1 MYVAVHDVPVRVV
14 ILVDGKM
21 EKMDQNKCNTWTTD
35 ILKYRKFEDF
45 LCKCSSK
52 HNPEVQ
58 LVFILDF
65 PVVGERCMV
74 QHMYKLLNTREM
86 SDVTFVVKGEKIN
99 AHKNILVA
107 ASSVMAAVFNG
118 ENFKEGQSN
127 TVEIEDIDH
136 KVFEQ
141 LLHYIY
147 TGTAP
152 LLHEESMTEPLFSA
166 ANKYQIEG
174 LKEICVDS
182 LITKLKLR
190 NAVHFL
196 VVGNLHSATKLE
208 KASLRVLTKYRDVV
222 WDRPEWKK
230 FMESNQDLFFQ
241 TCAQMFSKPKT

>member
-1 MYVAVHDVPVRVV
+1 
-14 ILVDGKM
+14 M
-21 EKMDQNKCNTWTTD
+21 EKMEQNKCNTWNTH
-35 ILKYRKFEDF
+35 IKYKKFEDF
-45 LCKCSSK
+45 LCKCPSK

-74 QHMYKLLNTREM
+74 QHMYKLLNTGDM
-86 SDVTFVVKGEKIN
+86 SDVAFIVKGKKIN

-107 ASSVMAAVFNG
+107 ASSVMVALFHG
-118 ENFKEGQSN
+118 EKFKEGQSN

-136 KVFEQ
+136 EVFEQ

-166 ANKYQIEG
+166 ANKYEVEG
-174 LKEICVDS
+174 LKEICVDC
-182 LITKLKLR
+182 LITKLKLG

-196 VVGNLHSATKLE
+196 IVGNLHSATKLE
-208 KASLRVLTKYRDVV
+208 KASLEVLTKYRDVV
-222 WDRPEWKK
+222 WDRPEWKT
-230 FMESNQDLFFQ
+230 FMKSNQELFFQ
-241 TCAQMFSKPKT
+241 TCAHIFSKSKS